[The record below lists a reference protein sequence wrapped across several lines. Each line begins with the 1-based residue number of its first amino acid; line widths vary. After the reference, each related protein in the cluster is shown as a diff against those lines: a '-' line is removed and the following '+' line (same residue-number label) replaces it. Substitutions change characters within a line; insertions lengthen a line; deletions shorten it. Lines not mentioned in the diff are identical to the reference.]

1 MEWLPYLKAIAR
13 KPRSLRNSGIYDMMP
28 GNMRRYMDS
37 CVNSDR
43 GRILKVLS
51 ELTERT
57 GFDSALQTVNQA
69 ILYQANDPDSL
80 KNLYRR
86 LYMDVPALPP
96 IHGSNIPEVVMIRP
110 NLDQYD
116 VLLKGGVAHEG

>member
-1 MEWLPYLKAIAR
+1 M
-13 KPRSLRNSGIYDMMP
+13 
-28 GNMRRYMDS
+28 
-37 CVNSDR
+37 NSDR

-80 KNLYRR
+80 KNLYRK
-86 LYMDVPALPP
+86 LYMDVPDLPP
-96 IHGSNIPEVVMIRP
+96 IHGSSIPKVIMIRP
-110 NLDQYD
+110 DLAQYD
-116 VLLKGGVAHEG
+116 ALLKGGAAHEG